1 MMESRQIADAK
12 KLERD
17 SNMELLRIVCM
28 LLVIVLHADYMSL
41 GGPSQPDTVC
51 NAVGTFTKI
60 FIFAFSMV
68 SVNCFILISGW
79 YGIRPKIK
87 RLAGLLFQV
96 FFICGFSLLLY
107 SQLSHH
113 KLEFSDLKSYLLL
126 TDDLW
131 FVKSYII
138 LYLLSPALNAFG
150 KWANQRQY
158 RLVLAGLFIFQTVYG
173 WLSAGVIWIAGG
185 YSPYSFIFL
194 YLLAQYMRLYPN
206 KMTNKGPYFYLSFFL
221 SITLTASI
229 VSFLSIRYSIG
240 EGISWLSM
248 VSPFIILESVLF
260 MLFFSKLCIK
270 SKIINWIASSCF
282 AVYLFHCT
290 PITLDGFCAQVRK
303 FHSVGDYL
311 SIGVMII
318 VIYIISIVL
327 DKVRIQI
334 WKILFMRARNKLF

>member
-1 MMESRQIADAK
+1 MENRQIEDAK

-17 SNMELLRIVCM
+17 SNMELLRIVFM
-28 LLVIVLHADYMSL
+28 LLVMVCHADYMSL
-41 GGPSQPDTVC
+41 GGPSQSDILC
-51 NAVGTFTKI
+51 NAGGTFTKI

-68 SVNCFILISGW
+68 CVNGFILISGW
-79 YGIRPKIK
+79 YGIHAKVK
-87 RLAGLLFQV
+87 RFAGLLFQV

-107 SQLSHH
+107 SLLSHH
-113 KLEFSDLKSYLLL
+113 KLELRDLKSYLLM
-126 TDDLW
+126 TDDMW
-131 FVKSYII
+131 FVKSYLI

-206 KMTNKGPYFYLSFFL
+206 KMTNKGPWFYLLFFL

-229 VSFLSIRYSIG
+229 ANFLSIRCGIG

-260 MLFFSKLCIK
+260 MLFFNKLCFK
-270 SKIINWIASSCF
+270 SRIINWIASSCF

-290 PITLDGFCAQVRK
+290 PITLDGFCDQVRK
-303 FHSVGDYL
+303 YHSVGDYL
-311 SIGVMII
+311 SISVMII
-318 VIYIISIVL
+318 VIFIVAIVL
-327 DKVRIQI
+327 DKVRMQV
-334 WKILFMRARNKLF
+334 WKFLFMKERS